1 MALMK
6 ALEEVQAYAR
16 AEQDQR
22 ANKGGIFENVEVP
35 QSLPADIVA
44 RIRSEIRMG
53 YLIQS
58 QVLRPRT
65 ACRFSFRK
73 PRVSFA
79 ADRGLVLRF
88 QLLDTRMNFKGD
100 RQYRTAITYGPYD
113 DQPGL
118 PIVGASGLPTEYTAR
133 TQIEEPLRAM
143 AFRVGED
150 GEAEEISI
158 FGTNDLLYVNL
169 MNAETPQ
176 PGQEY
181 MATLKLP
188 FLDETT
194 GELDP
199 RGVEVMYYEG
209 GFFKNYLRALAVV
222 FAWLGVL
229 AALGLM
235 AASFMSLQMSVFA
248 CTGILVITFCM
259 GLIEDVVKDG
269 SIMQTYSYGVK
280 DTSVVDSFAIPA
292 FKVMLALIKPVNDYS
307 PIGDLTE
314 GRAITWGQLG
324 RAYSYI
330 WGVTGLLISGL
341 GVLIF
346 TQRQLAITDSNE

>member
-1 MALMK
+1 
-6 ALEEVQAYAR
+6 V
-16 AEQDQR
+16 
-22 ANKGGIFENVEVP
+22 GI
-35 QSLPADIVA
+35 A
-44 RIRSEIRMG
+44 
-53 YLIQS
+53 
-58 QVLRPRT
+58 
-65 ACRFSFRK
+65 
-73 PRVSFA
+73 
-79 ADRGLVLRF
+79 
-88 QLLDTRMNFKGD
+88 
-100 RQYRTAITYGPYD
+100 
-113 DQPGL
+113 GL
-118 PIVGASGLPTEYTAR
+118 PYTEYTAR
-133 TQIEEPLRAM
+133 TQIEEPLRAK
-143 AFRVGED
+143 AFRAGED

-158 FGTNDLLYVNL
+158 FGTNDLLYVNII
-169 MNAETPQ
+169 NAETPL
-176 PGQEY
+176 PGEEY

-222 FAWLGVL
+222 FAWLGAL

-248 CTGILVITFCM
+248 CTGILVISFCT
-259 GLIEDVVKDG
+259 GLMKDVVKDDT
-269 SIMQTYSYGVK
+269 IMQTYTDGVH
-280 DTSVVDSFAIPA
+280 DTSVVDYFAINS
-292 FKVMLALIKPVNDYS
+292 FKLMVAIISPVKDYS

-341 GVLIF
+341 GMLIF
-346 TQRQLAITDSNE
+346 TRRQLAITDSNE